1 MSDKRKIG
9 KEFERAFTEGMENN
23 DWSYLN
29 DVIIKS
35 VDNFLDGVGDRMN
48 SAMEGA
54 TAAVPLSQR
63 KEDFSGS
70 SRTAKAQRQLHEERA
85 RVRRQMERER
95 QERERARKAAR
106 AARTARSAAG
116 TTELAFPY
124 RNVGAGVSTAKCI
137 VGGIGVGVS
146 AVMAFTGLI
155 TSGIASFSFG
165 TPVVLAAVFGY
176 MLGGGIRAD
185 RVSRLAERYVQIIG
199 KRQYIEV
206 KALSLSTGKSE
217 KQVVRELRKLLKLGY
232 FPQGHLD
239 INCRTFILTDE
250 VFNHYLEL
258 EMSGTKDGVIDTTG
272 RYEDE
277 QQFPTLSAEDSAAL
291 SRMIREG
298 NDYISRF
305 HTLNN
310 DIPGVEISAKLDRFE
325 GLLREIFERVKEHPE
340 QMSRIGELMD
350 YYLPTAAKL
359 VEAYREYDKVS
370 EPGREIVSAKA
381 DIENTIDTINSA
393 MSKLLN
399 KLFKDSVLDVTTD
412 AQVLKTVLAQKGLSE
427 GSISTNN

>member
-1 MSDKRKIG
+1 M
-9 KEFERAFTEGMENN
+9 
-23 DWSYLN
+23 
-29 DVIIKS
+29 
-35 VDNFLDGVGDRMN
+35 
-48 SAMEGA
+48 
-54 TAAVPLSQR
+54 SQR
-63 KEDFSGS
+63 KEDFSGNTE
-70 SRTAKAQRQLHEERA
+70 TAKAQRQLHEERA
-85 RVRRQMERER
+85 RIRAQMERER
-95 QERERARKAAR
+95 KERERARKA
-106 AARTARSAAG
+106 RSAARKNQK

-124 RNVGAGVSTAKCI
+124 KDVGAGLSTVKCI
-137 VGGIGVGVS
+137 VGGIGVGVTLIM
-146 AVMAFTGLI
+146 VLTGLV
-155 TSGIASFSFG
+155 TSGVASMSFVVPVLLTGTFG
-165 TPVVLAAVFGY
+165 TI
-176 MLGGGIRAD
+176 LGGGIRAD
-185 RVSRLAERYVQIIG
+185 RMSRLADRYVQIIG
-199 KRQYIEV
+199 KRQYIDV
-206 KALSLSTGKSE
+206 KTLSLSTGKSE

-239 INCRTFILTDE
+239 INCRTLILTDE

-258 EMSGTKDGVIDTTG
+258 EMSGNKDKVIDTTG

-277 QQFPTLSAEDSAAL
+277 QQFPTLSAEDSATL

-310 DIPGVEISAKLDRFE
+310 DIPGIEISAKLDRFE

-359 VEAYREYDKVS
+359 VEAYKEYDSVS
-370 EPGREIVSAKA
+370 EPGKEIVSAKQ

-427 GSISTNN
+427 GDINSNK

>member
-1 MSDKRKIG
+1 MSDKKKIG

-29 DVIIKS
+29 DVIVKS

-63 KEDFSGS
+63 KEDFSGNTE
-70 SRTAKAQRQLHEERA
+70 TARAQRELHEERA
-85 RVRRQMERER
+85 RVRARMERER
-95 QERERARKAAR
+95 KEREKARR
-106 AARTARSAAG
+106 ARSAAKRAPQRA
-116 TTELAFPY
+116 ELAFPY
-124 RNVGAGVSTAKCI
+124 KDAGAGVSTVKCI
-137 VGGIGVGVS
+137 VGGIGVGVTS
-146 AVMAFTGLI
+146 IMALTGII
-155 TSGIASFSFG
+155 TSGIASFSF
-165 TPVVLAAVFGY
+165 AAPLLFAGAFGC

-185 RVSRLAERYVQIIG
+185 RMSRLAERYVQIIG

-206 KALSLSTGKSE
+206 KTLSLSTGKSE

-277 QQFPTLSAEDSAAL
+277 QQFPTLSAEDSATL
-291 SRMIREG
+291 SRMIKEG
-298 NDYISRF
+298 NEYISRF
-305 HTLNN
+305 HALNN
-310 DIPGVEISAKLDRFE
+310 DIPGIEISAKLDRFE
-325 GLLREIFERVKEHPE
+325 GLLREIFDRVREHPE

-359 VEAYREYDKVS
+359 VEAYREYDSVS
-370 EPGREIVSAKA
+370 EPGKEIISAKQ

-427 GSISTNN
+427 GDAYSNK

>member
-1 MSDKRKIG
+1 MSDKKKIG

-29 DVIIKS
+29 DVIVKS

-63 KEDFSGS
+63 KEDFSGNTE
-70 SRTAKAQRQLHEERA
+70 TARAQRELHEERA
-85 RVRRQMERER
+85 RVRARMERER
-95 QERERARKAAR
+95 KEREKARR
-106 AARTARSAAG
+106 ARSAAKRAPQRA
-116 TTELAFPY
+116 ELAFPY
-124 RNVGAGVSTAKCI
+124 KDAGAGVSTVKCI
-137 VGGIGVGVS
+137 VGGIGVGVTS
-146 AVMAFTGLI
+146 IMALTGII
-155 TSGIASFSFG
+155 TSGIASFSF
-165 TPVVLAAVFGY
+165 AAPLLFAGAFGY

-185 RVSRLAERYVQIIG
+185 RMSRLAERYVQIIG

-206 KALSLSTGKSE
+206 KTLSLSTGKSE

-277 QQFPTLSAEDSAAL
+277 QQFPTLSAEDSATL
-291 SRMIREG
+291 SQMIKEG
-298 NDYISRF
+298 NEYISRF
-305 HTLNN
+305 HALNN
-310 DIPGVEISAKLDRFE
+310 DIPGIEISAKLDRFE
-325 GLLREIFERVKEHPE
+325 GLLREIFDRVREHPE

-359 VEAYREYDKVS
+359 VEAYREYDSVS
-370 EPGREIVSAKA
+370 EPGKEIVSAKQ

-427 GSISTNN
+427 GDAYSNK

>member
-63 KEDFSGS
+63 KEDFSGNTE
-70 SRTAKAQRQLHEERA
+70 TAKAQRQLHEERA
-85 RVRRQMERER
+85 RIRAQMERER
-95 QERERARKAAR
+95 KERERARKA
-106 AARTARSAAG
+106 RSAARKNQKA
-116 TTELAFPY
+116 TELAFPY
-124 RNVGAGVSTAKCI
+124 KDVGAGLSTVKCI
-137 VGGIGVGVS
+137 VGGIGVGVTLIM
-146 AVMAFTGLI
+146 VLTGLV
-155 TSGIASFSFG
+155 TSGVASMSFVVPVLLTGTFG
-165 TPVVLAAVFGY
+165 TI
-176 MLGGGIRAD
+176 LGGGIRAD
-185 RVSRLAERYVQIIG
+185 RMSRLADRYVQIIG
-199 KRQYIEV
+199 KRQYIDV
-206 KALSLSTGKSE
+206 KTLSLSTGKSE

-239 INCRTFILTDE
+239 INCRTLILTDE

-258 EMSGTKDGVIDTTG
+258 EMSGNKDKVIDTTG

-277 QQFPTLSAEDSAAL
+277 QQFPTLSAEDSATL

-310 DIPGVEISAKLDRFE
+310 DIPGIEISAKLDRFE

-359 VEAYREYDKVS
+359 VEAYKEYDSVS
-370 EPGREIVSAKA
+370 EPGKEIVSAKQ

-427 GSISTNN
+427 GDINSNK